1 MNCRFCHS
9 EISDKSIVCP
19 RCGSFVAQSV
29 SGNMAAVTVN
39 RAYMY
44 LEDSE
49 FDKAKQCF
57 AAVIAGE
64 PENAKAYAGML
75 MAELE
80 ICKEEELLYASSD
93 FTNNPNYLS
102 AMTYGDDGLKA
113 RLGNLAANRD
123 PSKKP
128 APPKSADTAKRAE
141 PPKPVEPQKPIEPPK
156 PVEPRKPIEPPKPI
170 EPQKP
175 AKPVEI
181 PRHIHIPQTPTEPT
195 APKPRKEETPAP
207 PTDEVDSAQEERA
220 KLPRA
225 LVWSIIGV
233 TVAIVLAIAFFVVAR
248 SEVYLKSAEPELGSV
263 EGSGSYWIWEEPQIT
278 ALPEVG
284 CEFVAW
290 SDGNTDNPRI
300 IDITVPDAD
309 YTATFAKKKYS
320 VKVNENVSGGSV
332 TGGGI
337 YEHGEVAVITA
348 EPATGYDFVGWG
360 DGSTSPTRNVLVT
373 KPLEYNAIFK
383 KKVFLVSSAVN
394 STAMGRVTGTGNYE
408 YGSTATLTAV
418 PNVGY
423 KFVSWS
429 DGTISPEKS
438 FTVTKSISYNA
449 IFKELNFTI
458 TAKSN
463 RSDLGTVTGGGSYA
477 YGTTVTLKA
486 TSSADAYFVGWSD
499 GITNST
505 RKITVN
511 SNKTYTAN
519 FALMNPTASVGG
531 VEYGSLQSAV
541 NAAKNGDTVTL
552 LKDTTLT
559 STVRIS
565 GKSLN
570 IDGNKH
576 TLNANF
582 TGSVIEFSG
591 GSTSACRLNI
601 TDLEIINSA
610 KSGYCIETSG
620 KYADLDLDGCELTHK
635 GGNDGYGTE
644 LIRLYAVENG
654 LYLSDCD
661 LLSDDTAIGVYG
673 QSVIEISSDSRVR
686 ANICVAFRYDNSD
699 ESALSAKRSSF
710 EVYSNYRLG
719 AIVELYA
726 GASDIDA
733 EFVNCEF
740 DVGVTAGYNNVRLV
754 SMTTASGVSPVRNSV
769 KISGVS
775 TELKLIS
782 GGSVTNA
789 SNSACTVEI
798 VGGTYNNT
806 AFAKYVRPG
815 YTITDNKD
823 GTWTVGTAASAPLT
837 PRP

>member
-1 MNCRFCHS
+1 
-9 EISDKSIVCP
+9 
-19 RCGSFVAQSV
+19 
-29 SGNMAAVTVN
+29 MAAVTVN

-128 APPKSADTAKRAE
+128 APPKSADTAKRAA

-181 PRHIHIPQTPTEPT
+181 PRHIHIPQTPTEPI

-207 PTDEVDSAQEERA
+207 PTDEVDSVQEERA

-233 TVAIVLAIAFFVVAR
+233 TVAIVFAIAFFVVAR

-320 VKVNENVSGGSV
+320 VKVNKNVSGGSV

-408 YGSTATLTAV
+408 YGSTVTLTAV

-565 GKSLN
+565 GKNLT
-570 IDGNKH
+570 IDGNRKKI
-576 TLNANF
+576 TANF
-582 TGSVIEFSG
+582 AGEAIRMTG
-591 GSTSACRLNI
+591 GSSSPYRLNI
-601 TDLEIINSA
+601 KNLEIINNHQ
-610 KSGYCIETSG
+610 SGMCIATYG
-620 KYADLDLDGCELTHK
+620 KYADLDLDGCELSHK
-635 GGNDGYGTE
+635 GGNSASYVP
-644 LIRLYAVENG
+644 LIVLRAEIENRLYISDS
-654 LYLSDCD
+654 YLLTDDRVIDVDGKSEIEITSDSRIRAD
-661 LLSDDTAIGVYG
+661 IGVSFY
-673 QSVIEISSDSRVR
+673 SKSSDSTLTV
-686 ANICVAFRYDNSD
+686 
-699 ESALSAKRSSF
+699 KRSSF
-710 EVYSNYRLG
+710 EHSSNRSAEIISFYE
-719 AIVELYA
+719 V
-726 GASDIDA
+726 SDVDI
-733 EFVNCEF
+733 EFTNCQF
-740 DVGVTAGYNNVRLV
+740 DIGISTPIEVRWATRLV
-754 SMTTASGVSPVRNSV
+754 DATTPYNGVSSARNSV
-769 KISGVS
+769 KITGDNTV
-775 TELKLIS
+775 LNLIS
-782 GGSVTNA
+782 HGSVIYGTN
-789 SNSACTVEI
+789 SQCQIEI
-798 VGGTYNNT
+798 LAGTYNNS

-823 GTWTVGTAASAPLT
+823 GTWTVGA
-837 PRP
+837 